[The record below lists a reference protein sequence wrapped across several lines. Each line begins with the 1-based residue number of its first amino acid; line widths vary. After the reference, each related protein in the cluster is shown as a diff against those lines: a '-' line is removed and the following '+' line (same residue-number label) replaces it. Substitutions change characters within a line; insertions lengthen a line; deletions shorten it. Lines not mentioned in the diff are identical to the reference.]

1 MFSEEQ
7 RKPLI
12 RVYEAIIQSPHSA
25 IAINGTILVKNYGTL
40 LQYKEKKKSTCKNY
54 YSVLKNLKKN
64 VPWIY
69 TNKNDGTFVQVAFC
83 ASTVLKR
90 GEIYYV
96 GKNKKIFCNVNC
108 IHTPMENQKKTFY
121 CLFYLFIFLLNM
133 FVLEVILSFFLN
145 RTF

>member
-25 IAINGTILVKNYGTL
+25 IAINKIILVKKTMELFCNT
-40 LQYKEKKKSTCKNY
+40 KKRKRNVSRAPLVTNY

-69 TNKNDGTFVQVAFC
+69 TFCTNKNDGTFVQVAFC

-90 GEIYYV
+90 RDLLRR
-96 GKNKKIFCNVNC
+96 KNKKIFCNVNC
-108 IHTPMENQKKTFY
+108 IHTPMENQKKAFY
-121 CLFYLFIFLLNM
+121 CLFYLFIF
-133 FVLEVILSFFLN
+133 F
-145 RTF
+145 T